1 MNFVFC
7 NISYSTRAFDD
18 SIAGCAGLELLGTTG
33 GKTTQIG
40 KITFWDATG
49 QFVIELKATE
59 VPLEVLERFIAEAK
73 VAIPTG

>member
-18 SIAGCAGLELLGTTG
+18 SNAGCAGLELLGMIG
-33 GKTTQIG
+33 GKITLLG

-49 QFVIELKATE
+49 QFVIELEATE

-73 VAIPTG
+73 TAIPTR